1 MIFRLNREPKAKPG
15 RPVSARDPLGNYSII
30 NYTLGWGQENAIF
43 AFGERRHHCF
53 VGFFDTETAPPQ
65 LRAIPL
71 GERVRI
77 TLQPTTRTTSGGLKV
92 GTVYERHPRL
102 LHADNYLKNRRARE
116 ALKRI
121 GCPAQ
126 RLA

>member
-1 MIFRLNREPKAKPG
+1 
-15 RPVSARDPLGNYSII
+15 
-30 NYTLGWGQENAIF
+30 
-43 AFGERRHHCF
+43 